1 MKFKTQAMHY
11 VYVLVS
17 EIKRLRFY
25 VGMSEDVD
33 KRLLDHNSGKTK
45 STKGYRP
52 WKLFF
57 TEEYITRLEARKREK
72 YLKSGIGKEKIKKKW
87 ADSDSS
93 LTS

>member
-1 MKFKTQAMHY
+1 MKFKTQVMHN

-57 TEEYITRLEARKREK
+57 TEEYKTRLEARKREK
-72 YLKSGIGKEKIKKKW
+72 YLKSGTGKEKIKKKW
-87 ADSDSS
+87 ADYS
-93 LTS
+93 TNNY